1 MNNDEQV
8 EIQIAINGTIYEA
21 NFGEITSWLQIKVK
35 A

>member
-21 NFGEITSWLQIKVK
+21 NFGATTSWLLIRVK